1 MQIDMELL
9 KKMEGKDVTGIP
21 KAVCNVSIQRSVA
34 GQELEVVDSAFTM
47 DAEVL
52 FCITKEWV
60 VVDLCFEDHLSYSL
74 FQMVQTCKRYTEA
87 VPTEAEAEDALPVL
101 VLSMAPLGEYEQF
114 AIGRNGFWSLMA
126 RELEDYCDTIRFIFP
141 REQFGVFELEEE
153 AVERMIEDAE
163 KEVG

>member
-9 KKMEGKDVTGIP
+9 KKMEGRDVTGIS
-21 KAVCNVSIQRSVA
+21 KAVCNVSIQSSVA
-34 GQELEVVDSAFTM
+34 GQEPEVVDSAFTM

-52 FCITKEWV
+52 FCITEEWV

-74 FQMVQTCKRYTEA
+74 FQLVQTCKRYTEA
-87 VPTEAEAEDALPVL
+87 VRAEAEDALPVL

-114 AIGRNGFWSLMA
+114 VIGRNGFWSLMA

-153 AVERMIEDAE
+153 AVESMIADVE
-163 KEVG
+163 KEME